1 MKEEKIGL
9 AALRFSSNRGY
20 GGDGDIQILSEDINR
35 NGLINP
41 VTVKPFPEEATDG
54 YMAYEVIAGRRR
66 VQAVTRLGWKYI
78 PCRVL
83 EEDEIEHAEEIA
95 GSENI
100 NRMAMHPLDEAV
112 VFQKLIEN
120 GRLIEELAKQY
131 DRPASAIWQR
141 IQLLGL
147 NDEIKTMFR
156 NGNLSLHAAAM
167 LKSLDEKGQQ
177 AFYEKFRDTFYVE
190 RKSEIPFHEINS
202 FLYGRLNNKLFPF
215 IVVKE
220 CRTCRKRTFFKDKG
234 LFPELEH
241 AEDSC
246 LDNEC
251 YLKRWN
257 AVVAAKIKNCKKEF
271 PSHADTVILA
281 VDAKLKKRL
290 GKNPAFGGTP
300 YEVRSAGYSE
310 TTDEPGEKDVP
321 CIRIEFTWQEE
332 LKASARYWKYQT
344 ASLNNRESG
353 FVPIVKILE
362 LPESEA
368 VAAVQAFEENRA
380 KLDQWDLNRKVKEK
394 TFWPLIEERS
404 KQPPGK
410 NEVAIYLKNN
420 VFDRMGND
428 DKKIFKLFTG
438 EDYSESI
445 IPKIASLP
453 VEKLFLIM
461 AAMKAG
467 TGNLPN
473 LSYFDNK
480 NQSEKDF
487 LAWLGTTRNA
497 IKKLYQEEIRALMP
511 KDEPSGKTGK
521 AGGEKQGGKKA
532 AVKKP
537 AKAKAGK
544 E

>member
-1 MKEEKIGL
+1 MIEEKIGL

-41 VTVKPFPEEATDG
+41 VTVKPFPEEAAAG
-54 YMAYEVIAGRRR
+54 QMAYEVIAGRRR
-66 VQAVTRLGWKYI
+66 VQAVARLGWKYI
-78 PCRVL
+78 PCRIL
-83 EEDEIEHAEEIA
+83 EGDEIGRSEEIA

-112 VFQKLIEN
+112 VFQKLIES
-120 GRLIEELAKQY
+120 GRPIEELAKQY

-147 NDEIKTMFR
+147 SDNIKTMFR
-156 NGNLSLHAAAM
+156 NGCLSLYAAAM
-167 LKSLDEKGQQ
+167 LKSLDEKGQE
-177 AFYEKFRDTFYVE
+177 AFYKEFSCYIENNRTE
-190 RKSEIPFHEINS
+190 EIPIRDIRG
-202 FLYGRLNNKLFPF
+202 FLSSRLNNRLFGF
-215 IVVKE
+215 IVTKE
-220 CRTCRKRTFFKDKG
+220 CRTCQKRTFYQDKG

-251 YLKRWN
+251 YLERWN
-257 AVVAAKIKNCKKEF
+257 AVIAARIKNCKKEF
-271 PSHADTVILA
+271 LTHADTVILA

-290 GKNPAFGGTP
+290 GKNPVFGGTP
-300 YEVRSAGYSE
+300 YEVRSVGYSE
-310 TTDEPGEKDVP
+310 TTDEPGKKDVP

-332 LKASARYWKYQT
+332 LKVSARYWKYQT
-344 ASLNNRESG
+344 ASLNKQESG
-353 FVPIVKILE
+353 FVPIVKILD
-362 LPESEA
+362 LPKNEA
-368 VAAVQAFEENRA
+368 AAAVQAFEGNRG
-380 KLDQWDLNRKVKEK
+380 KLDQWDLGRKVREK

-428 DKKIFKLFTG
+428 NKKIFKLFTG

-461 AAMKAG
+461 AAMNAYAD
-467 TGNLPN
+467 NLPS
-473 LSYFDNK
+473 LSCFDNK
-480 NQSEKDF
+480 SQSEKDF

-497 IKKLYQEEIRALMP
+497 IKELYQKKIRALMP

-521 AGGEKQGGKKA
+521 AIGEKQDGKKA
-532 AVKKP
+532 A